1 MPEVRSVA
9 DGIQLERIA
18 ALRPDRNVALLSTI
32 DQGEYEPLAR
42 IWPRPPNTPTWAY
55 RGGH

>member
-1 MPEVRSVA
+1 MA